1 MKVTAPCRSVYFAI
15 SIISSVA
22 YTVLQNYFLKGDFV
36 HGDRGSKLLL
46 PLGAWAFL
54 ATTILFCAVPSAFAA
69 ADGDAAAVASGS
81 TAEEVAVASLS
92 GDASAGD
99 DATTQKQSAAMAEV
113 DTTDLASSQGS
124 VAPGANKSGFSSS
137 SKSFAAVDK
146 SVLPSSHESSYDSS
160 ALSEGSATG
169 SNDSADTMQAPDD
182 EKVSTISHVSN
193 IGWQRPVTTTKDT
206 VADAVP
212 ASGITG
218 QGKAVEAVK
227 ISVAVPS
234 GEGGIEY
241 SAYARDAG
249 WMEASNGVAAG
260 TTGQSRPIE
269 AFYAQL
275 TGKYAKTHSIWYR
288 LHVSNI
294 GWLGWAHD
302 GELAGAPAQ
311 GEQVEALQVLIRL
324 IEESMPNNGAAYRA
338 PAGNVVVQA
347 HVQNDGW
354 LSSVGDGGTAGT
366 TGRSLHLEAIKVQAP
381 NEKNLS
387 VAYSA
392 HVAEI
397 GWQPY
402 VSNGQMA
409 GTTGRNLAMQALR
422 MKLSGNDAAKY
433 SIWYRVHVAN
443 VGWLNWA
450 KDDAEVGSVGLSMPL
465 EALQV
470 FLVKKGNA
478 EPASNGMLAFIPKPS
493 VSYVAHVASIGWQ
506 NWVANGATAGT
517 TGRNL
522 AVEAL
527 KVHADAAGVSGGIST
542 QVHAANIGWMGAVA
556 EDAVAGTTGQSR
568 QLEAVKLTLTGEL
581 SKYYDIVYR
590 VHVAN
595 HGWLDWARDG
605 AAAGTTG
612 IVYSLQ
618 AIEVK
623 LIGKGTAAPGAT
635 ARPYTTQRVVTDAV
649 RSNMD
654 GRAQGFS
661 SRTGWLIMV
670 DRGNARVGIYT
681 GWQGHWT
688 ENRYVM
694 CTPGKPSTQTI
705 TGTYTTQY
713 RKPHLSDTPSAMYCT
728 NIWGGYFFHSILR
741 STSELGNHLSH
752 GCIRM
757 NWPDAYF
764 IYTQVPLGT
773 TVNIYN

>member
-1 MKVTAPCRSVYFAI
+1 MVLCAAPNAFALADDAGAVAANGLGVEQVSDLADAPSSVDEAASAQKKTVVSENADTSTAP
-15 SIISSVA
+15 
-22 YTVLQNYFLKGDFV
+22 
-36 HGDRGSKLLL
+36 
-46 PLGAWAFL
+46 
-54 ATTILFCAVPSAFAA
+54 TTSMHQAA
-69 ADGDAAAVASGS
+69 HP
-81 TAEEVAVASLS
+81 
-92 GDASAGD
+92 
-99 DATTQKQSAAMAEV
+99 K
-113 DTTDLASSQGS
+113 
-124 VAPGANKSGFSSS
+124 SSS
-137 SKSFAAVDK
+137 SAGSSEAVESADSTSSAAGS
-146 SVLPSSHESSYDSS
+146 SVSSSSPSGAHESASSDSEAS
-160 ALSEGSATG
+160 AQRSDGE
-169 SNDSADTMQAPDD
+169 Q
-182 EKVSTISHVSN
+182 VSTTSHVSD
-193 IGWQRPVTTTKDT
+193 IGWQNSVTTTKDT
-206 VADAVP
+206 NADAVP
-212 ASGITG
+212 SSGTTG

-227 ISVAVPS
+227 ISVAIPS
-234 GEGGIEY
+234 DEGGVEY
-241 SAYARDAG
+241 GAYARDAG
-249 WMEASNGVAAG
+249 WMEASNGATAG

-275 TGKYAKTHSIWYR
+275 TGEYAKTHSIWYR

-324 IEESMPNNGAAYRA
+324 IEESMPNKGAAYRS

-354 LSSVGDGGTAGT
+354 LSPVGDGDTAGT
-366 TGRSLHLEAIKVQAP
+366 TGRSLHLEAIKVQIP

-387 VAYSA
+387 VNYAA

-397 GWQPY
+397 GWQSY
-402 VSNGQMA
+402 VSNGEMA

-422 MKLSGNDAAKY
+422 IKLSGTDAANY
-433 SIWYRVHVAN
+433 SIWYRAHVAN

-470 FLVKKGNA
+470 FLVKKGDAN
-478 EPASNGMLAFIPKPS
+478 PASNGMLAFIPKPS

-517 TGRNL
+517 IDRNL

-527 KVHADAAGVSGGIST
+527 KVHADAADVSGGIST

-568 QLEAVKLTLTGEL
+568 QLEAVKLALTGEL

-612 IVYSLQ
+612 IGYSLQ

-635 ARPYTTQRVVTDAV
+635 ARPYTTQRVITDAV
-649 RSNMD
+649 RANMS